1 MISCR
6 LLNGACRLLCGGE
19 YRRFRTV
26 SDPEGAQRDYL
37 IRLLKKN
44 AATVYGRRYG
54 FGAIEDYR
62 SFAEKVPLTRYED
75 YEAYIA

>member
-37 IRLLKKN
+37 IRLLKKTPRPFTEGGT
-44 AATVYGRRYG
+44 AL
-54 FGAIEDYR
+54 
-62 SFAEKVPLTRYED
+62 VP
-75 YEAYIA
+75 